1 MKTKSARNKTVDFP
15 LEEAAPYLDR
25 CVKEDFGS
33 FEELRDRT
41 ILGDAFEVLERLP
54 DRSVDLVIADPYY
67 NLSKSFHGNA
77 SRKQDFGQYA
87 AYTERWVGKV
97 ARKLKPDGSIYV
109 CCDWKSSGAVE
120 QVLQRH
126 FIVRN
131 RITWQREKGRGA
143 GANWKNAMEDIWFA
157 TCSET
162 YTFNLDAVRLRR
174 RVRAPY
180 RIGGKP
186 RDWEQTQQGRYRDTC
201 PSNFWDDISIPYW
214 SMAENTAHPAQKP
227 EKLIAKLILASSRAG
242 DIVLDP
248 FLGSGTTSV
257 VARKLGRSYI
267 GIEQNPLYC
276 AWAEYRLE
284 KALGDTTIQG
294 YTDGRFWERNSC
306 AEQLRIKKEGARPA
320 SAGKPAKPR
329 PKDEDN
335 E

>member
-1 MKTKSARNKTVDFP
+1 MKTKSARNKTIDFP

-25 CVKEDFGS
+25 CVRGDFGP
-33 FEELRDRT
+33 FGELRDKT
-41 ILGDAFEVLERLP
+41 ILGDAFEVLEQLP
-54 DRSVDLVIADPYY
+54 DRSIDLVIADPYY
-67 NLSKSFHGNA
+67 NLNKRFHGNA
-77 SRKQDFGQYA
+77 SRQQDFEQYV
-87 AYTERWVGKV
+87 AYTERWIEKV
-97 ARKLKPDGSIYV
+97 ARKLKSDGSIYV
-109 CCDWKSSGAVE
+109 CCDWKSSSAIE
-120 QVLQRH
+120 EVLQRH

-162 YTFNLDAVRLRR
+162 YTFNLDAVKIRR
-174 RVRAPY
+174 RVHAPY
-180 RIGGKP
+180 RLGGKP

-201 PSNFWDDISIPYW
+201 PSNFWDDISVPYW
-214 SMAENTAHPAQKP
+214 SMAENTAHPTQKP

-284 KALGDTTIQG
+284 KALSDTTIQG

-306 AEQLRIKKEGARPA
+306 VEQLRLKKERTQ
-320 SAGKPAKPR
+320 STFIDKPTNHQSN
-329 PKDEDN
+329 DEDN